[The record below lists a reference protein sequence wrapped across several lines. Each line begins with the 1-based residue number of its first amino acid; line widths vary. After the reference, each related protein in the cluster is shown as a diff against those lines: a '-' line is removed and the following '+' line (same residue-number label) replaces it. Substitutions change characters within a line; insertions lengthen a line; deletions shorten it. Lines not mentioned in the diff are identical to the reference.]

1 MAASRLWASITG
13 QSATNSQTDMSST
26 RLELLESKYGTRF
39 KWFAVL
45 AVIFGLLASIFSSTM
60 INVAL
65 TNIMADYNVTQAS
78 AQWMSTGFLCAN
90 AVCMLASAWLLQNI
104 GARKTFLFA
113 STLFFTGCM
122 IGQFAPEFNLL
133 IFARIL
139 QGSGAG
145 IIQPLS
151 MALVFMLFPENRR
164 GSAIGVFSM
173 IVVLGPAV
181 GPTIGGVITD
191 VFDWHYTFTAAL
203 PLSFMA
209 AVAGWIFL
217 PDRDDAQ
224 QSSRFNLIS
233 FCLIALT
240 VGNLLT
246 GLSNSQFY
254 PATDPKVTIYLA
266 ISLIS
271 FILFFGRERKSKAP
285 LLRLEMFRNLKFT
298 STVIVGAITSAGMF
312 STIYM
317 LPLFARTVQLSD
329 ATEAGLLLLPGG
341 LALALVSPLAGRL
354 VDRLPAHR
362 LLYAGIILFVISI
375 YALTFADEASHFWMI
390 AGWIILGRA
399 ALGLILPANSTLSL
413 SCVLPPQV
421 PQASGALNFCRMLGG
436 TIGVNV
442 IALLITARSAH
453 YGAEIMTANGG
464 AALTVDQTVEM
475 MTLTFHDCFL
485 VSGLVFA
492 LALIPVT
499 YLARHAKT

>member
-1 MAASRLWASITG
+1 
-13 QSATNSQTDMSST
+13 MSSK
-26 RLELLESKYGTRF
+26 RLELLEQKYGASF

-65 TNIMADYNVTQAS
+65 TNIMADYSVTQAS

-90 AVCMLASAWLLQNI
+90 AVCMLTSAWLLQNF

-122 IGQFAPEFNLL
+122 IGQFAPAFNLL

-139 QGSGAG
+139 QGAGAG

-151 MALVFMLFPENRR
+151 MALVFMLFPENKR
-164 GSAIGVFSM
+164 GSAIGTFSM
-173 IVVLGPAV
+173 VVVLGPAV

-203 PLSFMA
+203 PLSLFA
-209 AVAGWIFL
+209 AIAGWIFL
-217 PDRDDAQ
+217 PDRDDNQ
-224 QSSRFNLIS
+224 QSSRFNIIS
-233 FCLIALT
+233 FCLIGLT
-240 VGNLLT
+240 VGTLLT

-254 PATDPKVTIYLA
+254 PMEDPQVIVYLV

-271 FILFFGRERKSKAP
+271 FILFFRRERRSKSP
-285 LLRLEMFRNLKFT
+285 LLRLDMFRNLKFT

-329 ATEAGLLLLPGG
+329 ATDAGLLLLPGG
-341 LALALVSPLAGRL
+341 LALAIVSPIAGRL

-362 LLYAGIILFVISI
+362 LLFTGIILFVISI
-375 YALTFADEASHFWMI
+375 YALTLADKASGFWMI
-390 AGWIILGRA
+390 AGWVVIGRA

-413 SCVLPPQV
+413 SSVAGPQV

-436 TIGVNV
+436 TIGVNI
-442 IALLITARSAH
+442 IAVLITARSAH
-453 YGAEIMTANGG
+453 YGAEIMAANGG
-464 AALTVDQTVEM
+464 EALTVEQTVEM
-475 MTLTFHDCFL
+475 MTLTFHDCFM
-485 VSGLVFA
+485 VSGVVFA
-492 LALIPVT
+492 FALIPVI
-499 YLARHAKT
+499 YLARHAKQ